1 VTELTEAKQR
11 QDESVDDFI
20 AIWINL
26 ELSCE
31 QACSSCSSSSRAG
44 A

>member
-1 VTELTEAKQR
+1 MTELTEAKQR

-26 ELSCE
+26 ELLLTGE
-31 QACSSCSSSSRAG
+31 L
-44 A
+44 